1 MRTQRDL
8 PQNGH
13 ARARGEK
20 LAPPR
25 LLYGVT
31 FEHGAAAVQGMLRQP
46 AMRAIWKGSRASYGA
61 RMAAMVDKL
70 AENLALATPV
80 DLADKLKADLSAIH
94 RE

>member
-1 MRTQRDL
+1 
-8 PQNGH
+8 
-13 ARARGEK
+13 
-20 LAPPR
+20 
-25 LLYGVT
+25 
-31 FEHGAAAVQGMLRQP
+31 MLRQP

-80 DLADKLKADLSAIH
+80 DLAEKLKADLAAIH